1 MSCTGSIRST
11 GYRDNAMLLNCH
23 TYYSYHYG
31 TYSIEGLI
39 NEVVAKGY
47 DSFALTDINN
57 TSACLDTIRLCLK
70 MQGIKPVVGID
81 FRNGIQQQY
90 VGLAINNGGFTEL
103 NRHLSAHLRFKNDF
117 DPIAPEFQYA
127 YIIYPFESYK
137 GWELRE
143 NEYIGVSVKDLSSF
157 AFAVSKISVSKLV
170 ILHSVTFSGK
180 RQFNMHRLLR
190 AIDNNM
196 LLSMLPRHE
205 QATGSEVILSRE
217 ELHKAYSS
225 HPEIIRNTERL
236 LRNCHIEFVYDK
248 LAGKNKRYFGTSTE
262 EDMKLL
268 KNECSGENLKYRYP
282 NADTEVYARISK
294 ELGVIEKMN
303 FTSYFLINWDITR
316 YARSKGYYYVGR
328 GSGANS
334 IIAYL
339 LKITD
344 VDPIDLDLYFE
355 RFINEHRNNA
365 PDFDIDFSWT
375 DRDDITR
382 YIFDKYGD
390 EHTALLGSY
399 NTFQQ
404 DAVTRE
410 LGKVFGLPPKEIDH
424 LQKTGKA
431 GTGDELS
438 KLVLKYSKL
447 LKGFPSHLSVHASGI
462 VISEEPIYAY
472 SATSFPP
479 KGYHTTQF
487 SMQEAEDIGLCKFD
501 ILSQRG
507 LAKIKDSL
515 EIISKNKGRVIDI
528 HKIDEFKEDEE
539 IKKLLRIGN
548 TTGCFYVESP
558 AMRMLLTKLRADDY
572 LRLVAASSIIRPG
585 VSKSGMMREYI
596 LRFQDTKRREEA
608 RERLPQLYN
617 LLEETFG
624 VMVYQE
630 DVIKIAHFFA
640 GLTLEE
646 SDILR
651 RGMSWKFKQRNEFSV
666 VRDKFFS
673 NCKEKGYPDDLVYE
687 TWKQIE
693 SFANF
698 AFSKGHSASYAVESY
713 QALYLKAYFPLE
725 YMVATLNNG
734 GGFFR
739 PELYVHEA
747 RMQGGIIHPPC
758 VNNSNYET
766 VIKGREIY
774 LGLGMLRDMD
784 EKVAK
789 AIILDRDQNGP
800 FLDLKEFTRRVP
812 LPIEQMRILV
822 RVGAFAFTGKQKKA
836 ILWEIYA
843 LLHKDKNVVSNEL
856 FEVPVK
862 EWKLPK
868 LTHYDIDDAFD
879 ELEILGFPLGSPFL
893 ILKDGVPE
901 TIFARDLVHDQVV
914 TISAYF
920 VHNKRTW
927 TEKGEDMFFGT
938 FLDFAGKWVDTVH
951 FPPVAKAYPFN
962 GPGCYTI
969 TGKVVEEYG
978 YISIEVYT
986 MKRLEIID
994 RERIDN
1000 QKNEKPL
1007 VNLTIQNS
1015 VD

>member
-1 MSCTGSIRST
+1 
-11 GYRDNAMLLNCH
+11 MLLNCH

-39 NEVVAKGY
+39 DEVVAKGY
-47 DSFALTDINN
+47 DTFALTDINN
-57 TSACLDTIRLCLK
+57 TSACLDTIRLCQN

-81 FRNGIQQQY
+81 FRNGAKQQY
-90 VGLAINNGGFTEL
+90 IGLAVNNTGFMEL

-117 DPIAPEFQYA
+117 DPIAPPMPYT
-127 YIIYPFESYK
+127 YIVYPFESYR
-137 GWELRE
+137 GWTLGE
-143 NEYIGVSVKDLSSF
+143 NEYVGVSVKDLSSF
-157 AFAVSKISVSKLV
+157 SFASSRISVGKLV
-170 ILHSVTFSGK
+170 ALQPVTFSGQQ
-180 RQFNMHRLLR
+180 QFNMHRLLR
-190 AIDNNM
+190 AIDNNV
-196 LLSMLPRHE
+196 LLSKLPGHQ
-205 QATGSEVILSRE
+205 QATGAEVMMPKSELY
-217 ELHKAYSS
+217 KAYGQY
-225 HPEIIRNTERL
+225 PEMIINTERL
-236 LRNCHIEFVYDK
+236 LRDCHVGFVYDK
-248 LAGKNKRYFGTSTE
+248 LDGKNKKYYYSSRE
-262 EDMKLL
+262 EDMKML
-268 KNECSGENLKYRYP
+268 KNECLGENLLYRYP
-282 NADTEVYARISK
+282 NAGPEVLERIEK
-294 ELGVIEKMN
+294 ELRVIEKKN
-303 FTSYFLINWDITR
+303 FTSYFLINWDITK
-316 YARSKGYYYVGR
+316 YAREKGYYYVGR

-334 IIAYL
+334 IVAYL

-344 VDPIDLDLYFE
+344 VDPIELDLYFE
-355 RFINEHRNNA
+355 RFINEYRSNA

-382 YIFDKYGD
+382 YIFEKYGN
-390 EHTALLGSY
+390 EYTALLGSY

-404 DAVTRE
+404 DAITRE
-410 LGKVFGLPPKEIDH
+410 LGKVFGLPPKEISH
-424 LQKTGKA
+424 LQALDDNAKTGEK
-431 GTGDELS
+431 LS
-438 KLVLKYSKL
+438 ELVLKYRRL
-447 LKGFPSHLSVHASGI
+447 LRGFPSHLSVHASGI

-472 SATSFPP
+472 SAMSMPP

-515 EIISKNKGRVIDI
+515 KIISENQGQAIDI
-528 HKIDEFKEDEE
+528 HQINEFKKDER
-539 IKKLLRIGN
+539 IKELLRTGN

-596 LRFQDTKRREEA
+596 VRFQSPTLQAEA
-608 RERLPQLYN
+608 EARLPQLYN
-617 LLEETFG
+617 LLRETYG

-666 VRDKFFS
+666 VKNKFFS
-673 NCKEKGYPDDLVYE
+673 NCSERGYPDDLVYE

-713 QALYLKAYFPLE
+713 QALYLKAHFPLE

-747 RMQGGIIHPPC
+747 RMKGGIIHPPC
-758 VNNSNYET
+758 VNNSHSET
-766 VIKGREIY
+766 IIREKNIY
-774 LGLGMLRDMD
+774 LGLSMLKDMD
-784 EKVAK
+784 ARIVNMIVKEREK
-789 AIILDRDQNGP
+789 NGV
-800 FLDLKEFTRRVP
+800 FISLQDFTSRVP
-812 LPIEQMRILV
+812 LPVEQMRTLV

-843 LLHKDKNVVSNEL
+843 LLHKDKNVAVTNEL
-856 FEVPVK
+856 FHVPAR
-862 EWKLPK
+862 EWKLPE

-879 ELEILGFPLGSPFL
+879 EMEILGFPLCSPFRTVEGEPF
-893 ILKDGVPE
+893 D
-901 TIFARDLVHDQVV
+901 TISAKDLVEGEIV

-920 VHNKRTW
+920 IHSKRTW
-927 TEKGEDMFFGT
+927 TGQGENMFFGT
-938 FLDFAGKWVDTVH
+938 FLDIEGNWVDTVH
-951 FPPVAKAYPFN
+951 FPPVAKAYPFK

-969 TGKVVEEYG
+969 TGKVTVEYG
-978 YISIEVYT
+978 YTSIEVQS
-986 MKRLEIID
+986 MERLKTVD
-994 RERIDN
+994 RENEVDN
-1000 QKNEKPL
+1000 KGNKKPL
-1007 VNLTIQNS
+1007 INLTITNL